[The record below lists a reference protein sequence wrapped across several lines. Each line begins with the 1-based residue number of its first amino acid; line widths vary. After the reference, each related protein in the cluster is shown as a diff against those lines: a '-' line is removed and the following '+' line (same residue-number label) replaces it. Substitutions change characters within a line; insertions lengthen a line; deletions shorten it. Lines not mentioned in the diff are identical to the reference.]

1 MGNDTDV
8 AQVGPFTTEVRD
20 MQGEKEAPFSD
31 DPEWNTAQN
40 RYLRKLD
47 YIILPTISALYFFE
61 YLDRGNIANAKHYGY
76 SNGYATYH
84 HGIGPGDGMLS
95 STQWQLVVMI
105 FYVSL
110 VLFQVPGCIGYR
122 IFSPSKWVAFGVCGW
137 AMTSMLQC
145 TAYNLAG
152 ALVCRVFIGFLK
164 PTAVAGAFGGLIAF
178 GIGHIDGSVPN
189 WKWLFLIEA
198 LPCFCLGLF
207 CLYWLPDRP
216 MGNSRFCGQDQQIAE
231 ARYKNESFDKA
242 GKIQKRHVFW
252 VFTDWRLYVQA
263 AVYLPTAALLSSI
276 SGFLPT
282 IISNLGYSKPA
293 TANLMTVPPY
303 AAAFVLMLVTS
314 YSSDHFRERGT
325 HITGLMIVATIAYAL
340 LATLPEHQLKGK
352 YACVYATYPPS
363 HAWAANNFGN
373 ETKRAIGMGYYTA
386 LGNLGSIAGSFF
398 YPSTVGAQF
407 KKGHFICM
415 GLAIATGII
424 ALGNSLLL
432 RAINNY
438 RDRKFGKPE
447 AGVAVDVTELAD
459 NSPMF
464 RFIT

>member
-8 AQVGPFTTEVRD
+8 AQVGSFTTEVRD

-61 YLDRGNIANAKHYGY
+61 YLDRGNIANAKLYGY

-105 FYVSL
+105 FYVGL

-137 AMTSMLQC
+137 AMISMLQC

-231 ARYKNESFDKA
+231 ARYKNEPFDKA
-242 GKIQKRHVFW
+242 GKIQ
-252 VFTDWRLYVQA
+252 TP
-263 AVYLPTAALLSSI
+263 VYLPTAALLSSI

-303 AAAFVLMLVTS
+303 AAAFILMLVTS

-352 YACVYATYPPS
+352 YACVCIAVACVYATYPPS

-373 ETKRAIGMGYYTA
+373 ETKRAIGMGYYMA
-386 LGNLGSIAGSFF
+386 LGNLGR
-398 YPSTVGAQF
+398 PQF

-447 AGVAVDVTELAD
+447 AGVAVDVTDLAD

>member
-8 AQVGPFTTEVRD
+8 AQVGSFTTE
-20 MQGEKEAPFSD
+20 
-31 DPEWNTAQN
+31 N

-61 YLDRGNIANAKHYGY
+61 YLDRGNIANAKLYGY
-76 SNGYATYH
+76 SNGYATHH

-105 FYVSL
+105 FYVGL

-231 ARYKNESFDKA
+231 ARYKNEPFDKA
-242 GKIQKRHVFW
+242 GKIQ
-252 VFTDWRLYVQA
+252 TRLLGLHRLEIVRASSRVSPDRCLAVIHLRLLTNHHQQYVGPQ
-263 AVYLPTAALLSSI
+263 VSFFHQPKHSLTLFPD
-276 SGFLPT
+276 
-282 IISNLGYSKPA
+282 LGYSKPA

-303 AAAFVLMLVTS
+303 AAAFILMLVTS

-352 YACVYATYPPS
+352 YACVCIAVACVYATYPPS

-373 ETKRAIGMGYYTA
+373 ETKRAIGMGYYMA
-386 LGNLGSIAGSFF
+386 LGNLGSIAGLIFLSVDGRT
-398 YPSTVGAQF
+398 SVQ
-407 KKGHFICM
+407 KGPFHF
-415 GLAIATGII
+415 
-424 ALGNSLLL
+424 LLL